1 MADQSIS
8 QLPVATTI
16 TGNELTVVVQNGIT
30 KQTQVSQIANAVS
43 PGKLI
48 SYLYF
53 DTGSNLIV
61 VYTDTTTQNLGPIPG
76 YIAATINSVGHLI
89 LTNSTGGTTDAG
101 SVFASLTQTF
111 TSVNNET
118 ATLPNS
124 QRLIAGANI
133 SLTSGTNTLTIAASG
148 SAGSLN
154 GAGTGFIVKDW
165 LSLFLIKY
173 PNCII
178 LTFDCGINILIY
190 YYINMRYVTSC

>member
-76 YIAATINSVGHLI
+76 YIAATIRSDGHLI

-101 SVFASLTQTF
+101 SVFATLSQTF
-111 TSVNNET
+111 LTKNNET

-124 QRLIAGANI
+124 QQLIAGANI
-133 SLTSGTNTLTIAASG
+133 SLAYGTNNVTISTSGASG
-148 SAGSLN
+148 S
-154 GAGTGFIVKDW
+154 
-165 LSLFLIKY
+165 
-173 PNCII
+173 
-178 LTFDCGINILIY
+178 
-190 YYINMRYVTSC
+190 